1 MTRTRLCRPFALLA
15 AVAFAGCAE
24 ADPPPVPCHFDL
36 VDQVDADRALDH
48 LRHLSVEIGPR
59 VASSPE
65 EREAAEYLAG
75 VLEGFGY
82 AVEIQ
87 DFPREGIVAHLDV
100 HTPTD
105 FRVNV
110 AFGRVPQTPAA
121 EYPFL
126 TGDEG
131 VRGQVVDCGEEACPV
146 EVAGQFALVTPS
158 GDAEGRVRAAAEAG
172 AAAVIVHG
180 SDWRRF
186 TTQMEDPPVP
196 FVTVNLDAAEAM
208 REVLSSSEDAIL
220 DVTLRINRYST
231 SQNVIATRP
240 VEGNPDAPIVIF
252 TAHYDSVEKSPG
264 ASDNGSGTVGLLE
277 FARIF
282 RNVET
287 DFELRFA
294 AVGAEE
300 VGLQGARH
308 YVRVLPEAERARIV
322 ANFNTDMIGTAGP
335 DQTQLFVNTLDGDN
349 LVARS
354 ARASREGLGLPPE
367 MMRAPFQRGASDH
380 VAFADVGIPAANFIW
395 REPETIALEP
405 WYHHPH
411 DTFENVS
418 RERIETA
425 MHVVVGAATQV
436 ICADPDAVV
445 AEVEADR
452 AARAAEGEGG

>member
-1 MTRTRLCRPFALLA
+1 MIRSVTFRSLALLA
-15 AVAFAGCAE
+15 ALVFAGCAE
-24 ADPPPVPCHFDL
+24 TDPPPVPCHLDL
-36 VDQVDADRALDH
+36 VDQVDADRALRH

-65 EREAAEYLAG
+65 ERAAAEYLAG

-82 AVEIQ
+82 EVRIQ
-87 DFPREGIVAHLDV
+87 EFPREGIVAHLDV
-100 HTPTD
+100 HTPSD
-105 FRVNV
+105 LGVNV
-110 AFGRVPQTPAA
+110 AYGRVPQTPAS
-121 EYPFL
+121 EYPVL
-126 TGDEG
+126 TGDTG
-131 VRGQVVDCGEEACPV
+131 VRGQVVDCGAGACPP
-146 EVAGQFALVTPS
+146 EVAGEIALVTPD
-158 GDAEGRVRAAAEAG
+158 GDAAARIRGAAEAG
-172 AAAVIVHG
+172 AVAVIVHG
-180 SDWRRF
+180 ADWRRY
-186 TTQMEDPPVP
+186 TTQMEAPPVP

-208 REVLSSSEDAIL
+208 REALAASDDAPL
-220 DVTLRINRYST
+220 EVTLRIIRYTT
-231 SQNVIATRP
+231 SQNVVATRP
-240 VEGNPDAPIVIF
+240 VEGKPDAPVVIF

-308 YVRVLPEAERARIV
+308 YVRELPEAERARIV

-354 ARASREGLGLPPE
+354 ARAAREALGLPTE

-395 REPETIALEP
+395 REPGTIALEP

-425 MHVVVGAATQV
+425 MRVVVGAATQV
-436 ICADPDAVV
+436 ICADPAAIV
-445 AEVEADR
+445 AQVEADR
-452 AARAAEGEGG
+452 AAREAGGEEG